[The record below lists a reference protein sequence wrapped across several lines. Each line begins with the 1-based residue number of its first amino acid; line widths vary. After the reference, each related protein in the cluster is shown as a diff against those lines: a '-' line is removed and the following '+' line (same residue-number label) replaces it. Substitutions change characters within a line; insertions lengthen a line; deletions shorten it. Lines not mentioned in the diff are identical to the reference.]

1 MVTDDLGE
9 ALGLTYC
16 HGDVPLPVDDDPCL
30 IQDEQ
35 RDVPDLFDWTST
47 KG

>member
-16 HGDVPLPVDDDPCL
+16 HGDVPLPVNDDPFSM
-30 IQDEQ
+30 QDEQ
-35 RDVPDLFDWTST
+35 RKMPHLFDWTSMR
-47 KG
+47 G